1 MTVGLLKAVDI
12 SFNVIF
18 IYRKIGLTSFGNA
31 DNLLWLKSVFVKAL
45 AILLMT
51 SPVMEF
57 S

>member
-1 MTVGLLKAVDI
+1 MGLLKAIDI
-12 SFNVIF
+12 NFNFIF
-18 IYRKIGLTSFGNA
+18 IYRKISLASLGNA

-51 SPVMEF
+51 SPVMEI